1 MKLLILNLKNFKG
14 IKSFTLDALGG
25 NVSIYGDNATGKTTL
40 ADAFLWLM
48 FDKDSQNRKDFQIK
62 TVDKHG
68 NEIHGLDHEV
78 EAVLEVNGQEITLRK
93 VYSEKWTKKRG
104 SAEKTF
110 TGHTTDHYINGV
122 PVKKKEFSDKVAEI
136 ADEDAFRLLTDPR
149 FFNEYLHWQDRRKI
163 LLEVCGDI
171 SDEDV
176 IASDK
181 SLARLPE
188 ILQGR
193 KLEDHRKIILARRTE
208 INKELERIP
217 VRIDEV
223 EQNLPDVT
231 GLNQKSLAADLVEL
245 EKKLEAKQAEISR
258 IKNGGEVAEKTKQMR
273 ELESRLIEIK
283 NKHRTAVDELAEE
296 KRAKLHVLTD
306 NEAKLRLR
314 IGSNKQAIKDN
325 ESLIKDIDS
334 LTESLRNQW
343 YRVNALEFCHEDR
356 CTCPTCGQDLPQD
369 QVEAAREKALAE
381 FNRKKAEELEEIN
394 ANGKREKEK
403 ADRLLAENKALSQ
416 EIEDAEKSLGK
427 TRAEAE
433 QLRNEIDS
441 MIASAGQPHETLEY
455 KELQAQAEKLD
466 REISDLQMGDRELLA
481 MAREDEA
488 AIKEQIQSVQDE
500 LRMFRDRKAGEE
512 RIQEL
517 TNQEKKLATEYEQLE
532 KELYL
537 TEQFVRSKVSLLE
550 EKINSRFQMARFKLF
565 NVLVNGGVEECC
577 ETMVDGV
584 PYTSLNNAARINV
597 GLDIINTLAE
607 HYGFDAPIFIDN
619 AEAVTDLIR
628 TRGQQIRLIVSEK
641 DKKLRVET
649 PGQKTLFKEAV

>member
-1 MKLLILNLKNFKG
+1 MKLLTLTLKNFKG
-14 IKSFTLDALGG
+14 IKQFSLDTQGG

-78 EAVLEVNGQEITLRK
+78 EAVLEVDGQEITLRK

-181 SLARLPE
+181 SLAQLPE
-188 ILQGR
+188 ILQER

-245 EKKLEAKQAEISR
+245 EKELEAKKAEISR
-258 IKNGGEVAEKTKQMR
+258 IKNGGEVAEKTKQLR

-283 NKHRTAVDELAEE
+283 NKHRTAVDELAAE

-343 YRVNALEFCHEDR
+343 YRVSALEFRHEDT
-356 CTCPTCGQDLPQD
+356 CTCPTCGQDLPHD
-369 QVEAAREKALAE
+369 QVEAARKKALAE
-381 FNRKKAEELEEIN
+381 FNRKKAEQLEEIN
-394 ANGKREKEK
+394 AKGKQEKEK
-403 ADRLLAENKALSQ
+403 AERLLAENKALSQ

-427 TRAEAE
+427 TRADVE

-441 MIASAGQPHETLEY
+441 MIASAGQPHETPEY
-455 KELQAQAEKLD
+455 QKVQAQIEKLD
-466 REISDLQMGDRELLA
+466 REISDLQMGDRELLT
-481 MAREDEA
+481 MAREEEE

-500 LRMFRDRKAGEE
+500 LRKFRDRKAGEE

-517 TNQEKKLATEYEQLE
+517 KEQEKKLAAEFEQLE
-532 KELYL
+532 QQLYL

-641 DKKLRVET
+641 DKKLRVEM
-649 PGQKTLFKEAV
+649 PGQKTLFEEAV